1 MGSSESNRSRE
12 RIWTRFAIYK
22 ATRWISGFTRNP
34 LDHDDDD
41 DEEEE
46 EGEGEESI

>member
-34 LDHDDDD
+34 LDRAD

-46 EGEGEESI
+46 EEEGEESI